1 LSGAAVNV
9 ALAEAFTMGVKAGI
23 EPLALWAAIRQGAGG
38 RARMFDRMGDKFLT
52 GRYDPPDFALRLLYK
67 DVSLAC
73 QLGREVGVP
82 MRMSHLAL
90 AELNEALNRGWSDR
104 DSRVGMKLQEE
115 RSGIAPLAVDPA
127 RVREVLERDG

>member
-1 LSGAAVNV
+1 
-9 ALAEAFTMGVKAGI
+9 
-23 EPLALWAAIRQGAGG
+23 
-38 RARMFDRMGDKFLT
+38 MFDRMGDKFLT
-52 GRYDPPDFALRLLYK
+52 GRYDPPDFALRLLFK

-90 AELNEALNRGWSDR
+90 AELNEALSRGWGER

-115 RSGIAPLAVDPA
+115 RAAIDPLAVDPA
-127 RVREVLERDG
+127 RVKEVLERDG